1 MSAFRIRR
9 DGLIGTLQQLVRRLL
24 RRPRIP
30 LPPDVKARLERE
42 LERIFADDAT
52 DFEAPL
58 TLDPLAGVETVRPR
72 LIPPLAV
79 QLAALRQHTLEQAG
93 LADDGDEQRQIDLRL
108 HQWFRSE
115 RERAASDGGALEG

>member
-1 MSAFRIRR
+1 MPKTNR
-9 DGLIGTLQQLVRRLL
+9 LITLVRALQRRLL

-30 LPPDVKARLERE
+30 LPPDVKAQLERE

-52 DFEAPL
+52 EFEAPV
-58 TLDPLAGVETVRPR
+58 TLETVRPA

-93 LADDGDEQRQIDLRL
+93 LADDDDEQRQVDLRL
-108 HQWFRSE
+108 LEWFRRE
-115 RERAASDGGALEG
+115 RERAASDGGSFEG